1 MINRKITSV
10 YLPTLK
16 QGFLGPGHTA
26 RGLLEPM
33 NYKQTNPFILLME
46 DTIKVSGGEPV
57 GGAHPHAGFETA
69 TLTVYNNL
77 SGENKTGTFELLTAG
92 SGVIHT
98 ETTYEPVDMQIL
110 QLWLVLPKKNRSAEP
125 LHQDIGLQTVPTKAI
140 GASSIRVYSGS
151 SNGITSP
158 IQNQTPLILV
168 DVEMVANST
177 INHDLP
183 SSYTSFFVVLDG
195 KVAVGDKTVKK
206 GEVAWLDKSSDEE
219 ESHIS
224 FTTGESSA
232 RFILYAGE
240 PQEESIVSYGPFIAD
255 TEDDIKRLRYEYGH
269 GKFPHLNDLDA
280 SRVKKY

>member
-1 MINRKITSV
+1 MENRKISLIRKPAEKT
-10 YLPTLK
+10 
-16 QGFLGPGHTA
+16 GFLGRGHTA
-26 RGLLEPM
+26 RALIENLD
-33 NYKQTNPFILLME
+33 YQQTNPFILLME
-46 DTIKVSGGEPV
+46 DTIKVPGGEPV

-77 SGENKTGTFELLTAG
+77 KGENKTGTFELLTAG

-110 QLWLVLPKKNRSAEP
+110 QLWLVLPKKNRWVEP
-125 LHQDIGLQTVPTKAI
+125 LHQEIGLQTVPTKTI
-140 GASSIRVYSGS
+140 GSSAIRVYSGN

-158 IQNQTPLILV
+158 IQNQTPLVLV
-168 DVEMVANST
+168 DVEMGTNST
-177 INHDLP
+177 INQDLP

-195 KVAVGDKTVKK
+195 EVAIGEQIVKK
-206 GEVAWLDKSSDEE
+206 DEVAWLDKPSDDQ
-219 ESHIS
+219 ESRIT
-224 FTTGESSA
+224 FTTKESSA

-255 TEDDIKRLRYEYGH
+255 TEDDIRRLRKEFGQ
-269 GKFPHLNDLDA
+269 GNFPHLNDLDA